1 VFYTLFLVLSIASPP
16 ESSIP
21 DVPKTWR
28 PFDHPAISMRV
39 FSAYSRPNR
48 VLSISSETP
57 QRVTRVHFEEGDLI
71 PGLPGSMVVA
81 IELDAAVEKQLLTSA
96 RIAIEI
102 SKSDETRSA
111 LQISN
116 AETASRIASREL
128 VRVKD
133 LHSKGDASD
142 SDLDRVVLADE
153 DARVVLEMARLSR
166 MDAAAAVRAAS
177 SEVAVIE
184 ARIDKLILR
193 APSGWRVEQ
202 RMVEPGQGAAPGKPL
217 MIFADLSSFE
227 IEIPM
232 SEEEVTV
239 LGKGPLKIERVSTR
253 DPIEGI
259 VEFVGAI
266 PDPITHR
273 RRVVIR
279 IPAEELDLE
288 PPETGGGIE
297 IQVTIEVPDDSGGV
311 KIPHRFLSRRLEQ
324 WVVTTEAGNI
334 HVVTP
339 VRSDTVGWIVLPGN
353 LPPSAVLV
361 EP

>member
-1 VFYTLFLVLSIASPP
+1 
-16 ESSIP
+16 
-21 DVPKTWR
+21 
-28 PFDHPAISMRV
+28 MRV
-39 FSAYSRPNR
+39 FSAYSQPNR
-48 VLSISSETP
+48 VLAIASETP

-71 PGLPGSMVVA
+71 PGLPGAMVAA
-81 IELDAAVEKQLLTSA
+81 IELDSAVEQQLLSSA
-96 RIAIEI
+96 KIALEI
-102 SKSDETRSA
+102 SKSDETRA
-111 LQISN
+111 ELQISN
-116 AETASRIASREL
+116 AETAARIASREL
-128 VRVKD
+128 ERVQD

-153 DARVVLEMARLSR
+153 DALLVLEMARLSST
-166 MDAAAAVRAAS
+166 DAAASVRAAA

-184 ARIDKLILR
+184 ARIDELILR

-202 RMVEPGQGAAPGKPL
+202 RMVEPGQGVAPGNAL

-232 SEEEVTV
+232 SEEEVMV
-239 LGKGPLKIERVSTR
+239 LGTAPLKIERVSTR
-253 DPIEGI
+253 DSIEGI

-266 PDPITHR
+266 PDPITRR

-297 IQVTIEVPDDSGGV
+297 MQVTIEVPDDSGGV
-311 KIPHRFLSRRLEQ
+311 KVPHRFLGRRLEQ
-324 WVVTTEAGNI
+324 WVVKTEDGNV

-339 VRSDTVGWIVLPGN
+339 VRSDDLGWIVLPGN
-353 LPPSAVLV
+353 LPPAAVLV

>member
-1 VFYTLFLVLSIASPP
+1 MFYTLFLALSIVSLP
-16 ESSIP
+16 ESSFP
-21 DVPKTWR
+21 DVPKTWI

-39 FSAYSRPNR
+39 FSAYSQPSR
-48 VLSISSETP
+48 VLSVASETP

-71 PGLPGSMVVA
+71 PGLPGAMVAA
-81 IELDAAVEKQLLTSA
+81 IELDSAVEQELLASA
-96 RIAIEI
+96 IIALEI
-102 SKSDETRSA
+102 SKSDETRTE

-128 VRVKD
+128 ARVQD

-153 DARVVLEMARLSR
+153 DSRLVLEMARLSR
-166 MDAAAAVRAAS
+166 TDAAASVRAAAS
-177 SEVAVIE
+177 DVAVIE

-202 RMVEPGQGAAPGKPL
+202 RMVEPGQGVAPGNPL

-232 SEEEVTV
+232 SEEEVMV
-239 LGKGPLKIERVSTR
+239 LGKAPLKIERVSTR
-253 DPIEGI
+253 DSIQGI

-266 PDPITHR
+266 PDPITRR

-311 KIPHRFLSRRLEQ
+311 KIPHRFLGRRLEQ
-324 WVVTTEAGNI
+324 WVVKTEAGKI

-339 VRSDTVGWIVLPGN
+339 VRSDDQGWIVLPGN
-353 LPPSAVLV
+353 LPPAAVLV

>member
-1 VFYTLFLVLSIASPP
+1 
-16 ESSIP
+16 
-21 DVPKTWR
+21 
-28 PFDHPAISMRV
+28 MRV
-39 FSAYSRPNR
+39 FSAYSQPNR
-48 VLSISSETP
+48 VLAIASETP

-71 PGLPGSMVVA
+71 PGLPGAMVAA
-81 IELDAAVEKQLLTSA
+81 IELDSAVEQQLLSSA
-96 RIAIEI
+96 KIALEI
-102 SKSDETRSA
+102 SKSDETRSE

-116 AETASRIASREL
+116 AETAARIASREL
-128 VRVKD
+128 ERVQD

-153 DARVVLEMARLSR
+153 DALLVLEMARLSSA
-166 MDAAAAVRAAS
+166 DAAASVRAAA

-184 ARIDKLILR
+184 ARIDELILR

-202 RMVEPGQGAAPGKPL
+202 RMVEPGQGVAPGNAL

-232 SEEEVTV
+232 SEEEVMV
-239 LGKGPLKIERVSTR
+239 LGTAPLKIERVSTR
-253 DPIEGI
+253 DSIEGI

-266 PDPITHR
+266 PDPITRR

-297 IQVTIEVPDDSGGV
+297 MQVTIEVPDDSGGV
-311 KIPHRFLSRRLEQ
+311 KVPHRFLGRRLEQ
-324 WVVTTEAGNI
+324 WVVKTEDGNV

-339 VRSDTVGWIVLPGN
+339 VRSDDLGWIVLPGN
-353 LPPSAVLV
+353 LPPAAVLV